1 VPKQTQER
9 VKMKLKKG
17 DVVRVMMG
25 KNRGAEGKIV
35 EVDAQ
40 RNRVTIENVN
50 VVKKTLRPT
59 QKNPKGGFSER
70 EASIHASN
78 VRLLDPTTGEPTRIG
93 YTVLE
98 NGQKVRVSKSS
109 GALIDAERG
118 EQ

>member
-1 VPKQTQER
+1 
-9 VKMKLKKG
+9 MKLKKG
-17 DVVRVMMG
+17 DVVRVMTG

-35 EVDAQ
+35 EVDAR

-50 VVKKTLRPT
+50 VVKRTLRPT

-78 VRLLDPTTGEPTRIG
+78 VRLLDPQTGEPTRVG

-98 NGQKVRVSKSS
+98 NGQKMRVSAKS
-109 GALIDAERG
+109 GAALDAERG
-118 EQ
+118 EG